1 MEDPDFPEDEDFIGR
16 IDWGSLFD
24 ELPEGTNSLFPI
36 ESPVL
41 TDSSSAEA
49 LSNPSPG
56 PVSSWIGEI
65 ETILMKDDDD
75 EKVSAEPSKEF
86 CDNFLAD
93 VLLDSPGEVSGEVD
107 KDSSTASDDGN
118 GDWGKENVLNN
129 DKDCHSQDDADDPHS
144 KKRRRQLRNRDA
156 AVRSRERKKMYV
168 GDLEMKSRYLEAECR
183 RLGRLLQCCY
193 AENQALRLSLQSG
206 NAFGAPMTKQE
217 SAVLLLESLLL
228 GSLLWFLGIM
238 CLFTLPTM
246 PQLILGRVPLEN
258 VGKKNPGVRGA
269 RSKIFGYLMAQSV
282 VKTRR
287 CKASRTK
294 MKPSYLV
301 L

>member
-1 MEDPDFPEDEDFIGR
+1 MEDPEFLENEDVIGR
-16 IDWGSLFD
+16 IDWESLF
-24 ELPEGTNSLFPI
+24 PEGVNSLFPV

-41 TDSSSAEA
+41 TDSLSAED
-49 LSNPSPG
+49 LSNPSAG

-75 EKVSAEPSKEF
+75 EKVAVEPTKEF
-86 CDNFLAD
+86 CDSFLEE

-107 KDSSTASDDGN
+107 KDSSTVSDDGN

-129 DKDCHSQDDADDPHS
+129 DNDGQSQDNDDDPLS
-144 KKRRRQLRNRDA
+144 KKRKRQLRNRDA
-156 AVRSRERKKMYV
+156 AVRSRERRKMYV
-168 GDLEMKSRYLEAECR
+168 RDLETKSRYLEGECR

-193 AENQALRLSLQSG
+193 AENQALRLSLQSV

-228 GSLLWFLGIM
+228 GSLLWFLGII

-246 PQLILGRVPLEN
+246 PELILGRVPLEN
-258 VGKKNPGVRGA
+258 VGKKNQGVRGA
-269 RSKIFGYLMAQSV
+269 RSKMFGYLMAQSF

-294 MKPSYLV
+294 MKPSFLV